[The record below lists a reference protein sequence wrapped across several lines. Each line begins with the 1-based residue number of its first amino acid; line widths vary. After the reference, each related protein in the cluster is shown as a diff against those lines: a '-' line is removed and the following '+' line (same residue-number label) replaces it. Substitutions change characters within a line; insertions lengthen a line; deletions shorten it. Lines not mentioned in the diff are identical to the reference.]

1 MSDGR
6 PAGVAGS
13 HLDSTADA
21 GVDPSARETAAP
33 SRWNVRR
40 RIGTSPAD
48 VT

>member
-1 MSDGR
+1 MSAER

-21 GVDPSARETAAP
+21 GVDPSTRGTAAP
-33 SRWNVRR
+33 NRWTVRR

-48 VT
+48 VR